1 MNDSPFQILLTND
14 DGIESPGLW
23 AAAEALSCLG
33 YVTVAA
39 PRDQWSGAG
48 RSHPSH
54 TDGRIHLQ
62 TLNVHGKEWTVY
74 AVGGTPAQTV
84 MYGITEICP
93 KRPDL
98 VVSGINYGEN
108 VGSGTT
114 VSGTV
119 GAALEAAAFGIPA
132 LAISRQTHES
142 YNLSYSMDIDFSAS
156 KHFLS
161 MFAQVLLD
169 QRMPEDVDVLKVE
182 IPDNADEN
190 TSWRITKVAKNPYY
204 HLSLDKRKNWE
215 DPNPLKYRISYEG
228 EVVDPESDVYALREA
243 RVVSVTPLSIDLTSR
258 VDRSMLDGLLR
269 AKVATD
275 LDGCS
280 PAK

>member
-1 MNDSPFQILLTND
+1 LVIYAFRRL
-14 DGIESPGLW
+14 
-23 AAAEALSCLG
+23 
-33 YVTVAA
+33 
-39 PRDQWSGAG
+39 RRSGAG

-62 TLNVHGKEWTVY
+62 VLNVHGKEWTVY

-84 MYGITEICP
+84 MYGINEICP

-108 VGSGTT
+108 VGTGTT

-119 GAALEAAAFGIPA
+119 GAAIEAAAFGIPA

-142 YNLSYSMDIDFSAS
+142 YNLSYSTDIDFSAS
-156 KHFLS
+156 KYFLS
-161 MFAQVLLD
+161 MFAQALLD

-190 TSWRITKVAKNPYY
+190 TPWRITKVAKNPYY

-228 EVVDPESDVYALREA
+228 EVLDPESDVYALREA

-258 VDRSMLDGLLR
+258 VDRTMLDGLLR
-269 AKVATD
+269 AKIATD